1 MLSSDHIEARAYQ
14 LEAADEALTGSTM
27 LVLPTAAGK
36 TVVAW
41 MVIAERLESTDGWV
55 LFVAPTVALVEQHL
69 RGLTPALDGVE
80 PVSITG
86 QNPVAKRPDLW
97 GSSRVIVAT
106 PQVVRNDVVRGTL
119 DLSDCSLLV
128 VDEAHHSTGDHAM
141 AQVGEM
147 YHSQSSQ
154 PLVFATTAS
163 PGSRKDQV
171 REVCTRLGIERIH
184 LRSPDETMLS
194 KHLAGLELQEI
205 RVAVP
210 DEIKEL
216 AEPLILWQRGIVDR
230 QRRLG
235 RYVMPGAISH
245 AGLSNAMERSQT
257 AISRGESNAYQSV
270 SQIATA
276 MRLHHLINHL
286 LSQGCAASR
295 EFLLRLSSG
304 DRSTTKSTRG
314 FLRDPRISGLISSLE
329 EMGEVH
335 SKVGAVRRL
344 VRERLSRDPE
354 SRVIVFATFRDT
366 VSALDLALSELR
378 GVRPVRFVGQSS
390 RDGSE
395 GLTAK
400 QQVARLDEFRD
411 GSANV
416 LVATSVGEEGLD
428 IPSADLVIFYE
439 PVTSEIRTIQRRGR
453 TGRHREG
460 EVIVLIAEETRD
472 EGAWVAAERREEHM
486 RRAVHR
492 VRREVAQGP
501 SANLSNLSGFKVI
514 SEEGVIPAIEFVTSQ
529 REMHRAEISE
539 SDESVS
545 VQSESPS
552 SLPPDTFRAVGQTGL
567 EQFVDDADGEPT
579 ESTSEVSPSPI
590 AVAKDLIML
599 EETGPPDFPG
609 STITADDREMNSA
622 VVARLRSQGC
632 DLRIDRL
639 VTGDFM
645 IGSRILVER
654 KTVRDF
660 VDSLVDGRL
669 LEQASRLV
677 GAAPRTMIMI
687 EGEGLFQ
694 SSRVHP
700 HALMGALT
708 TLTLDFGIPVVTT
721 KDGAESARFLTV
733 AARREGSMLDGL
745 SESARE
751 RLEAVRPEAWKDPV
765 TQAAAGAREL
775 RERGDDER
783 AAARALLEAI
793 PGIDKVLSVRLLDR
807 FGTIAGV
814 AWAEEGDLDGIEG
827 ISDSQVRE
835 ILRTFR
841 SPESA

>member
-1 MLSSDHIEARAYQ
+1 MLSSGIIEARAYQ

-41 MVIAERLESTDGWV
+41 MVIAERLESTTGWV
-55 LFVAPTVALVEQHL
+55 LVVAPTVALVEQHL
-69 RGLTPALDGVE
+69 RGLASILKAIE

-86 QNPVAKRPDLW
+86 QNTVSKRPEIW

-106 PQVVRNDVVRGTL
+106 PQVVRNDVKRGVL
-119 DLSDCSLLV
+119 DLSECSLLV
-128 VDEAHHSTGDHAM
+128 VDEAHHATGEHAM

-147 YHSQSSQ
+147 YHLQSSE

-163 PGSRKDQV
+163 PGSKKDLV
-171 REVCTRLGIERIH
+171 REICTRLGIERIH
-184 LRSPDETMLS
+184 LRPTEDPLLA

-205 RVAVP
+205 RVTVP
-210 DEIKEL
+210 NEIREL

-230 QRRLG
+230 QKRLG

-245 AGLSNAMERSQT
+245 AGLSNAMDRAQT

-314 FLRDPRISGLISSLE
+314 FLRDPRISALISSLE
-329 EMGEVH
+329 EMGELH

-344 VRERLSRDPE
+344 IRERLRRDPR

-366 VSALDLALSELR
+366 VSALELALSALD
-378 GVRPVRFVGQSS
+378 GARPVRFVGQSS

-400 QQVARLDEFRD
+400 QQVERLDEFRD

-460 EVIVLIAEETRD
+460 EVVVLIAEETRD

-492 VRREVAQGP
+492 VRREIARGAV
-501 SANLSNLSGFKVI
+501 ANLSNLSKFEVK
-514 SEEGVIPAIEFVTSQ
+514 SDEGSLSAIEFITSQ
-529 REMHRAEISE
+529 REMHRVEISE
-539 SDESVS
+539 MDDAEIDELR
-545 VQSESPS
+545 PG
-552 SLPPDTFRAVGQTGL
+552 SLPPETFRASGQIGL
-567 EQFVDDADGEPT
+567 EQFIDD
-579 ESTSEVSPSPI
+579 
-590 AVAKDLIML
+590 
-599 EETGPPDFPG
+599 
-609 STITADDREMNSA
+609 
-622 VVARLRSQGC
+622 
-632 DLRIDRL
+632 
-639 VTGDFM
+639 
-645 IGSRILVER
+645 
-654 KTVRDF
+654 
-660 VDSLVDGRL
+660 
-669 LEQASRLV
+669 
-677 GAAPRTMIMI
+677 
-687 EGEGLFQ
+687 
-694 SSRVHP
+694 
-700 HALMGALT
+700 
-708 TLTLDFGIPVVTT
+708 
-721 KDGAESARFLTV
+721 
-733 AARREGSMLDGL
+733 
-745 SESARE
+745 
-751 RLEAVRPEAWKDPV
+751 
-765 TQAAAGAREL
+765 
-775 RERGDDER
+775 
-783 AAARALLEAI
+783 
-793 PGIDKVLSVRLLDR
+793 
-807 FGTIAGV
+807 
-814 AWAEEGDLDGIEG
+814 
-827 ISDSQVRE
+827 
-835 ILRTFR
+835 
-841 SPESA
+841 